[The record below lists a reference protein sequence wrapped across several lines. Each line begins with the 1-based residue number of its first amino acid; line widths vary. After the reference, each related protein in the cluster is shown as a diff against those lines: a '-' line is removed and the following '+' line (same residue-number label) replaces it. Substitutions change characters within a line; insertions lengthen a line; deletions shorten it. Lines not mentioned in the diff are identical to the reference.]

1 MFALARCAACGS
13 AVTLGPAPPD
23 AHATGAYAARDPRL
37 ARLAAPVLERFD
49 RRRLAL
55 LQPYLAPGAAVL
67 DVGAGRGR
75 WWPGRPEPGT
85 RRTGSSPRGAAWRR
99 RRGRAW
105 RSSGQAGRTP

>member
-23 AHATGAYAARDPRL
+23 AYATGAYAARDPRL
-37 ARLAAPVLERFD
+37 VRLAAPVLERFD

-55 LQPYLAPGAAVL
+55 LQPFLAPGAAVL

-75 WWPGRPEPGT
+75 FVA
-85 RRTGSSPRGAAWRR
+85 GAARAGYAADRR
-99 RRGRAW
+99 RAGDPLRAP
-105 RSSGQAGRTP
+105 RVRRAPTISRRPPR